1 MPVFNG
7 LLPHPHG
14 SIVQDLLFQL
24 ATWHAYAKLH
34 LHTTD
39 TLNFFDATTKSLSRV
54 VRKFLNATCEA
65 YITLELPREMAVRGR
80 RVAALASKSGAP
92 VPQKSTE
99 HKRKKLNLQT
109 YKYHALGDY
118 ADTIRERGTTDNYS
132 TQSVGLS
139 FIQNKVLI
147 FLGRIRAPAS
157 QAPLYTNFEDQGDNV
172 GKHEQA

>member
-24 ATWHAYAKLH
+24 A
-34 LHTTD
+34 
-39 TLNFFDATTKSLSRV
+39 KSLSRV